1 MINLTDQERD
11 NFAAYC
17 RQEFESA
24 SAMAE
29 QAKKLGPAGSNL
41 GDVIAKKYRT
51 EAMAFAIVAK
61 YLTSGET
68 MEIR

>member
-1 MINLTDQERD
+1 
-11 NFAAYC
+11 
-17 RQEFESA
+17 
-24 SAMAE
+24 MAE